1 VYTLIQT
8 PLFWGHD
15 FNAGLLVF
23 VTKLLRPFF
32 TSCAIV
38 GTFPPKLQNQIVFCA
53 LGKNLTTLPENF
65 QLVKLFSGYLLRNS

>member
-1 VYTLIQT
+1 MQT

-23 VTKLLRPFF
+23 VTKRLRPCF

-38 GTFPPKLQNQIVFCA
+38 GTFPPKIKESNIFPYSGEKPYNFTRESSSCQVFCGQF
-53 LGKNLTTLPENF
+53 LENMAA
-65 QLVKLFSGYLLRNS
+65 